1 MFFWALFLY
10 SRKKECIMVAVGKVW
25 REEEKPLFCAM
36 LFRRVELLDSKEK
49 ENCCRAGVSVRRR
62 KGG

>member
-1 MFFWALFLY
+1 
-10 SRKKECIMVAVGKVW
+10 MVAVGKVW

-36 LFRRVELLDSKEK
+36 LFRCVELLDSKEK
-49 ENCCRAGVSVRRR
+49 ENCCRAGVSVRQR